1 MIGNDIIVAL
11 ITSMGGATITNLYT
25 VWGGRRKKK
34 LDRLKEQKELEREE
48 IENANTLVLSLKKNV
63 IDPMRDELTLQQNE
77 ISKLKKEVA
86 AQDVY
91 ILDLKKWVE
100 STAAR
105 LPVDWLVTHP
115 IPIRKETL
123 DNE

>member
-11 ITSMGGATITNLYT
+11 ITSMGGATITNFYT
-25 VWGGRRKKK
+25 VWGSRRKKK
-34 LDRLKEQKELEREE
+34 LEQLKEQKEIEREE

-63 IDPMRDELTLQQNE
+63 LDPMRDELTLQKAE

-86 AQDVY
+86 AQDSY

-100 STAAR
+100 STADH

-115 IPIRKETL
+115 IPIRKEIL